1 MTGLGNRHAPDG
13 VATLVEGVAGPAFS
27 WAGARRRE
35 LRDDG
40 LLIRSQARVGSRL
53 RNERPG
59 SEAPDGAHPSVL
71 WVVSDYGPDNRLKRL
86 SAGAADASDRQQLVQ
101 QIIDYVVGAFERGAG
116 RQTSAQEEKI

>member
-86 SAGAADASDRQQLVQ
+86 SAGAADATLQLRPPAWRVQ
-101 QIIDYVVGAFERGAG
+101 GEL
-116 RQTSAQEEKI
+116 